1 VGETDTGEPVT
12 LLLPLLLL
20 FWVLLLETGGGD
32 EDADLFFLA
41 YFSRNGRAGRG
52 EAVEGRLGG
61 LGIGGALLKLLKT
74 GDPG

>member
-1 VGETDTGEPVT
+1 VGETDSGEPVT
-12 LLLPLLLL
+12 LLPLLLL
-20 FWVLLLETGGGD
+20 FVLLLGGGGD